1 MGMYAEALM
10 TERPLLV
17 SYYGAIAGLQE
28 LGPEVIK
35 VFVLPHV
42 KAISARIDTATESVN
57 VMGGTTNMEKIAAS
71 HIKNLLVKGCTPVL
85 KTIKQPPDILEDY
98 KEEYGSIGQYFH
110 ANVSRSRGSGS
121 SANVSSAAP
130 SPPTTATT
138 LPPNIAQ
145 INKTVPTLVRLTS
158 APAGNSLAPQSA
170 LSIGSEQISLAGQ
183 AQTLTTVITSNSTAV
198 SMSNSG
204 AVGSNATQKIF
215 VMSPSQTGHVQVVQ
229 QPPQITQP
237 PTQQ

>member
-1 MGMYAEALM
+1 MYAEALM

-57 VMGGTTNMEKIAAS
+57 VMGGATNMEKIAAS

-85 KTIKQPPDILEDY
+85 KTVKQPPDILDDY

-130 SPPTTATT
+130 SGPPTTATT

-158 APAGNSLAPQSA
+158 APTGNPLAPQSA
-170 LSIGSEQISLAGQ
+170 LSMGSEQISLAGQ

-215 VMSPSQTGHVQVVQ
+215 VMSPSQTGQVQVVQ